1 MSLCPSPL
9 SSILEGMKTAKPDFR
24 IGYSKVLNGNK
35 HWYIIGRPE
44 GDRVRAWFRT
54 KEEAQAEANERN
66 TKMRKLGERAVTL
79 DHALVAP
86 ATRGATLLQVY
97 GKTVEDAIQFYL
109 AHLKSLHASCTGN
122 QLVERVKAEFARRLS
137 AGEISPRHIQSMD
150 ETLRKFL
157 EKYGDTNLATVTAT
171 DIKQWLSGMNL
182 AIKTRNRHL
191 GYVKNALGIGKDFGL
206 LAENPLQGAELFR
219 DPAKNHPQVD
229 ILTTDQLSAFLSFVH
244 PETIPFFTISAFTG
258 LRRAEVERLDWSE
271 VKLERKL
278 IDLPASK
285 SKNHRR
291 KLIEVPDNLLAWLK
305 PHERKSGSVKPNRKL
320 QWVMEQAADKA
331 GIVWTPNVL
340 RHSFCSYAVAA
351 KGFTWTSLQA
361 DHSERM
367 LREHYREVVT
377 KQDAEKYWNIRA

>member
-1 MSLCPSPL
+1 M
-9 SSILEGMKTAKPDFR
+9 ILEGMKTAKPDFR
-24 IGYSKVLNGNK
+24 VGYSKVPNGNK

-79 DHALVAP
+79 DHALVAS
-86 ATRGATLLQVY
+86 ATRGADLLQVY

-109 AHLKSLHASCTGN
+109 AHLKALNASCTGN
-122 QLVERVKAEFARRLS
+122 QLLERVKAEFARRLS
-137 AGEISPRHIQSMD
+137 AGEISPRHIQSME
-150 ETLRKFL
+150 ETLRKFA
-157 EKYGDTNLATVTAT
+157 EKYGETNLATVTAT
-171 DIKQWLSGMNL
+171 DIKQWLSGTDL

-191 GYVKNALGIGKDFGL
+191 GYVKNALGIAKDFGL
-206 LAENPLQGAELFR
+206 LGENPLQGAELFR
-219 DPAKNHPQVD
+219 DPAKNHRQVE
-229 ILTTDQLSAFLSFVH
+229 ILTPDQLVAFLSFIH
-244 PETIPFFTISAFTG
+244 PETVPFFTISAFSG

-271 VKLERKL
+271 IKLERKL

-291 KLIEVPDNLLAWLK
+291 KLIEVPDNLLGWLK
-305 PHERKSGSVKPNRKL
+305 PHERKCGSVKPNRKL
-320 QWVMEQAADKA
+320 QWVKEQAADKA
-331 GIVWTPNVL
+331 AIVWTPNVL

-367 LREHYREVVT
+367 LREHYREVVSAE
-377 KQDAEKYWNIRA
+377 DAQRYWEIRPI